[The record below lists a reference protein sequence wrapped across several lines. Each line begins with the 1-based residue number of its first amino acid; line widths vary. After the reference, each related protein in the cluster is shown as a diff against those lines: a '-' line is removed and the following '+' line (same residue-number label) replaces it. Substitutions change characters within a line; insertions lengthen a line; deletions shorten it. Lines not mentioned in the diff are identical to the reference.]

1 MDVIRPRREK
11 MLFND
16 LVSTG
21 SVQETLFR
29 SIEGKSISKIEA
41 YELFRSCED
50 KLIISCARKIRN
62 NISTNS
68 KVVTYSRKIFVNLT
82 NLCRDSCSYCT
93 YKKDPYSE
101 AARMMKPSEV
111 IALAEVGKRFRCTEA
126 LLVTG
131 ERPEQK
137 YIQARDWL
145 KSLGHT
151 STVEYVAEISE
162 EVLKKTGLLPH
173 TNAGSLTKKEMSL
186 LKRNNASL
194 GMMLETTS
202 QRLTEDNMPHNHAPS
217 KNPKVR
223 LRTLED
229 AGQLK
234 IPFTTGLLLGIGEN
248 SEEIIDS
255 LFAIKEV
262 NKKYGH
268 IQEVILQNFMPKPG
282 TPMENTSSI
291 GLNQFLKIVALAR
304 IILQDINIQV
314 PPNLNPDVFGSFL
327 DAGINDWGGISPVTI
342 DYVNPE
348 FPWPT
353 IEAVKS
359 VTLNKGYTLRA
370 RLPIYPEFIL
380 KSNSGYVSDAIKV
393 HTEQFCDSAGLVRED
408 LVN

>member
-1 MDVIRPRREK
+1 
-11 MLFND
+11 
-16 LVSTG
+16 
-21 SVQETLFR
+21 
-29 SIEGKSISKIEA
+29 
-41 YELFRSCED
+41 
-50 KLIISCARKIRN
+50 
-62 NISTNS
+62 
-68 KVVTYSRKIFVNLT
+68 
-82 NLCRDSCSYCT
+82 
-93 YKKDPYSE
+93 
-101 AARMMKPSEV
+101 MMKPSEV

-202 QRLTEDNMPHNHAPS
+202 QRLTEENMPHNHAPS

-282 TPMENTSSI
+282 TPMENNSSI
-291 GLNQFLKIVALAR
+291 GLDQFLKIVALAR

-342 DYVNPE
+342 DHVNPE

-359 VTLNKGYTLRA
+359 VTLKKGYTLRA

-393 HTEQFCDSAGLVRED
+393 HTEQFSDSAGLVRED

>member
-1 MDVIRPRREK
+1 MDVIKPRREK

-16 LVSTG
+16 LVSTA

-41 YELFRSCED
+41 YELFRSCDD

-93 YKKDPYSE
+93 YKKDPYSQ

-111 IALAEVGKRFRCTEA
+111 IALAEV
-126 LLVTG
+126 V
-131 ERPEQK
+131 
-137 YIQARDWL
+137 
-145 KSLGHT
+145 
-151 STVEYVAEISE
+151 
-162 EVLKKTGLLPH
+162 KKTGLLPH

-282 TPMENTSSI
+282 TPMESTSSI

-314 PPNLNPDVFGSFL
+314 PPNLNPGVFGSFL
-327 DAGINDWGGISPVTI
+327 DAGINDWGGISPVTN

-359 VTLNKGYTLRA
+359 VTLKKGYTLRA

-393 HTEQFCDSAGLVRED
+393 HSEQISDSAGLVRED

>member
-1 MDVIRPRREK
+1 MDVIKPRREK

-16 LVSTG
+16 LVSTA

-29 SIEGKSISKIEA
+29 SIEGKSI
-41 YELFRSCED
+41 
-50 KLIISCARKIRN
+50 
-62 NISTNS
+62 S

-93 YKKDPYSE
+93 YKKDPYSQ
-101 AARMMKPSEV
+101 AATMMKPSEV

-126 LLVTG
+126 LIVTG

-145 KSLGHT
+145 RSLGHS

-162 EVLKKTGLLPH
+162 EVLKETGLLPH

-194 GMMLETTS
+194 GMMLETAS
-202 QRLTEDNMPHNHAPS
+202 QRLIEDNMPHNHAPS

-304 IILQDINIQV
+304 IVLQDINIQV
-314 PPNLNPDVFGSFL
+314 PPNLNPDVFGRFL

-359 VTLNKGYTLRA
+359 VTLKKGYTLRA

-393 HTEQFCDSAGLVRED
+393 HTEQFSDSAGLVRED

>member
-1 MDVIRPRREK
+1 

-16 LVSTG
+16 LVSTA

-41 YELFRSCED
+41 YELFRSSED

-93 YKKDPYSE
+93 YKKDPYSQ

-359 VTLNKGYTLRA
+359 VTLKKGYTLRA

-393 HTEQFCDSAGLVRED
+393 HSEQFSDSAGLVRED